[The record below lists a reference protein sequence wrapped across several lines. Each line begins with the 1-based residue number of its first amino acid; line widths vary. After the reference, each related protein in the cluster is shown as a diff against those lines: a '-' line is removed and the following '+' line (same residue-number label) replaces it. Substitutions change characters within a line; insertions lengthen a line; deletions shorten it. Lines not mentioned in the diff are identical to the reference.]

1 MRIVVAW
8 ILGLVLFAGPVV
20 ARSAGGR
27 HERRPKSEAT
37 SNEARTD
44 TAKDANPQPAEAA
57 AAKPKAA
64 KKAENSNAAIAA
76 QLEEL
81 RQTMQ
86 SQQEQLQLL
95 KEELAKRDRQ
105 IDEAREAAA
114 AANARAAEAS
124 TKATEAVNTTAE
136 VKSTAVSLNSTVS
149 ALKASNEVLKT
160 TVATEQAEA
169 KKATEEGPSTIKYKG
184 INITPGGFMEAA
196 TTFRSRAIG
205 ADINTPL
212 TGIPYP
218 NSALSKVTENV
229 FSARQSRL
237 SLLLESN
244 VGSAK
249 VTGYVETDFLGTGVT
264 SNNRQSNSY
273 VLRYRQF
280 WGRVAFENGLSVSAG
295 QMWSLVTESKKGI
308 ENRQENLPLIIDPQ
322 YIVGWAWQRAYSFR
336 VAKSF
341 GDKFAV
347 GASIE
352 GPQTTFGGRGSN
364 NNFFFNTP
372 GVGGGLNNFVD
383 TTGYTANK
391 APDFLVKATVDPKWG
406 HYEVVGILSTFRDRV
421 YPCGAQPLLTPATGL
436 NPACTGANPNQ
447 SVAGAFNDTRIG
459 GGVGAFARL
468 PIVAK
473 KVDLVAHFQGG
484 DGIGRYSSA
493 QLADVTA
500 RPDGTLALIRS
511 AAWLGMVELHPNPKF
526 DIYAYGGGEYA
537 SRTAYTFPNPAAAG
551 TGNPVPVGYGSPLFN
566 NSGCTTE
573 GFPTASATSSPTAPG
588 SAGTCNGDVHNIIE
602 GTLGFWHN
610 MYQGSKGRLRWGI
623 QYSYLTKV
631 GWSGNAFNITT
642 GVAGVGQRPKA
653 VDNMVWTAFRYYL
666 P

>member
-1 MRIVVAW
+1 MRTVVAW
-8 ILGLVLFAGPVV
+8 ILGLVLFAEPVV
-20 ARSAGGR
+20 ARSAGDGN
-27 HERRPKSEAT
+27 ERGPKSEAA

-44 TAKDANPQPAEAA
+44 TPKDANPQPAKPADL
-57 AAKPKAA
+57 AKPRAA
-64 KKAENSNAAIAA
+64 KKPEKAEAAIAV
-76 QLEEL
+76 QIEEL
-81 RQTMQ
+81 RQTLQ

-136 VKSTAVSLNSTVS
+136 VKTTAVSLKSTVS
-149 ALKASNEVLKT
+149 DLKASNEVLKT

-196 TTFRSRAIG
+196 TTFRSHAIG

-237 SLLLESN
+237 SLLLETN
-244 VGSAK
+244 VGNAK
-249 VTGYVETDFLGTGVT
+249 VTGYVETDFLGAGVT

-280 WGRVAFENGLSVSAG
+280 WGRVAWQNGFSVSAG

-322 YIVGWAWQRAYSFR
+322 YIVGWAWQRAYGFR
-336 VAKSF
+336 VAKDF
-341 GDKFAV
+341 GKFAL

-391 APDFLVKATVDPKWG
+391 APDFLVKATFDPKWG

-421 YPCGAQPLLTPATGL
+421 YPCGAQPLLTAATGL
-436 NPACTGANPNQ
+436 PAACGGSNT
-447 SVAGAFNDTRIG
+447 SVANAFNDTRIG

-473 KVDLVAHFQGG
+473 KVDLVAHVQGG

-500 RPDGTLALIRS
+500 RPDGTLAPIRS
-511 AAWLGMVELHPNPKF
+511 AAYLGMLELHPNPKF

-537 SRTAYTFPNPAAAG
+537 ARTAYTFVNPAN
-551 TGNPVPVGYGSPLFN
+551 GNPVGVGYGSPLFN

-573 GFPTASATSSPTAPG
+573 GFPVASAISSPTAPG
-588 SAGTCNGDVHNIIE
+588 SAGTCNGDVHNVIE
-602 GTLGFWHN
+602 GTLGFWQN
-610 MYQGSKGRLRWGI
+610 VYGGSKGRLRWGI

-631 GWSGNAFNITT
+631 AWSGNNGTNAAAPGIS
-642 GVAGVGQRPKA
+642 QRPKA
-653 VDNMVWTAFRYYL
+653 IDNMVWTAFRYYL

>member
-1 MRIVVAW
+1 MKKIAA
-8 ILGLVLFAGPVV
+8 LTLSLFLTYGTAF
-20 ARSAGGR
+20 A
-27 HERRPKSEAT
+27 
-37 SNEARTD
+37 D
-44 TAKDANPQPAEAA
+44 TPKDADAQPAKPAA
-57 AAKPKAA
+57 PAKPKAA
-64 KKAENSNAAIAA
+64 KKADKSDSAIAA
-76 QLEEL
+76 EIEEL
-81 RQTMQ
+81 RQTLEA
-86 SQQEQLQLL
+86 QQEQLSLL

-114 AANARAAEAS
+114 TANARAAEAS
-124 TKATEAVNTTAE
+124 TKATEAVHTTAA
-136 VKSTAVSLNSTVS
+136 VKSTAETLNTTV
-149 ALKASNEVLKT
+149 ADLKTSNEVLKT
-160 TVATEQAEA
+160 TVATAQAEE
-169 KKATEEGPSTIKYKG
+169 KKVSEEGPASIRYKG
-184 INITPGGFMEAA
+184 ITITPGGFMEAA
-196 TTFRSRAIG
+196 TTFRSHATG
-205 ADINTPL
+205 FDINTQL

-218 NSALSKVTENV
+218 NNALSRISENV

-237 SLLLESN
+237 SMLLESK

-249 VTGYVETDFLGTGVT
+249 VAGYVETDFLGTGVT

-322 YIVGWAWQRAYSFR
+322 YIVGWAWQRAYGFR

-341 GDKFAV
+341 GDTFAV
-347 GASIE
+347 AVSVE

-391 APDFLVKATVDPKWG
+391 APDILVKATLDPKFG
-406 HYEVVGILSTFRDRV
+406 HYEVVGILSQFRDRV
-421 YPCGAQPLLTPATGL
+421 YPCGAQPLLTTATGL
-436 NPACTGANPNQ
+436 SAACGGSNT
-447 SVAGAFNDTRIG
+447 SVAGAFNDSRTG
-459 GGVGAFARL
+459 GGVGATARL

-500 RPDGTLALIRS
+500 RPDGTLAPIRS
-511 AAWLGMVELHPNPKF
+511 AAWLGMLELHPSPKF
-526 DIYAYGGGEYA
+526 DVYAYGGGEYA
-537 SRTAYTFPNPAAAG
+537 ARTAYTFPNPAAVG

-566 NSGCTTE
+566 DSGCTTE
-573 GFPTASATSSPTAPG
+573 GFSPASTSSSPTAPG
-588 SAGTCNGDVHNIIE
+588 SAGT
-602 GTLGFWHN
+602 
-610 MYQGSKGRLRWGI
+610 
-623 QYSYLTKV
+623 
-631 GWSGNAFNITT
+631 
-642 GVAGVGQRPKA
+642 
-653 VDNMVWTAFRYYL
+653 
-666 P
+666 

>member
-1 MRIVVAW
+1 MKKIAA
-8 ILGLVLFAGPVV
+8 LALSLFLTYGTAF
-20 ARSAGGR
+20 ADT
-27 HERRPKSEAT
+27 PK
-37 SNEARTD
+37 D
-44 TAKDANPQPAEAA
+44 TPKDADAQPAKPATP
-57 AAKPKAA
+57 AKPKAA
-64 KKAENSNAAIAA
+64 TKTDKSDSAIAA
-76 QLEEL
+76 EIEEL
-81 RQTMQ
+81 RQALQ
-86 SQQEQLQLL
+86 AQQEQLSLL

-105 IDEAREAAA
+105 IDEARDAAA
-114 AANARAAEAS
+114 AANARAAEAT
-124 TKATEAVNTTAE
+124 TKATEAVNTTAA
-136 VKSTAVSLNSTVS
+136 VKSTADTLNTKVADLS
-149 ALKASNEVLKT
+149 ASNEALKT
-160 TVATEQAEA
+160 TVATSTAQAD
-169 KKATEEGPSTIKYKG
+169 KAPEEGPASISYKG
-184 INITPGGFMEAA
+184 IKITPGGFVEAA
-196 TTFRSRAIG
+196 TATRTHATG
-205 ADINTPL
+205 DDINTQF

-218 NSALSKVTENV
+218 NSALSRLSENV

-280 WGRVAFENGLSVSAG
+280 WGRVAFENGFAFSGG

-308 ENRQENLPLIIDPQ
+308 ENRQEAFPMMIDPQ
-322 YIVGWAWQRAYSFR
+322 YIVGWAWQRADSLR
-336 VAKSF
+336 ITKSF

-352 GPQTTFGGRGSN
+352 GPQTTYTGHNTG
-364 NNFFFNTP
+364 NNFLFNTA
-372 GVGGGLNNFVD
+372 GAGGGLNNFVD
-383 TTGYTANK
+383 ATGYTANK
-391 APDFLVKATVDPKWG
+391 SPDFLVKAALDPGWG
-406 HYEVVGILSTFRDRV
+406 HYEVVGILSPFRARV
-421 YPCGAQPLLTPATGL
+421 YPCGSVPVITADLPAFCGTPPSPT
-436 NPACTGANPNQ
+436 
-447 SVAGAFNDTRIG
+447 SVADAYNDGRIG
-459 GGVGAFARL
+459 GGIGVTARL

-500 RPDGTLALIRS
+500 RPNGTLAPIRG
-511 AAWLGMVELHPNPKF
+511 AAWLGQLELHPSPKF

-537 SRTAYTFPNPAAAG
+537 ARTDFTVINGAGFPVG
-551 TGNPVPVGYGSPLFN
+551 VGYGSPLLN

-573 GFPTASATSSPTAPG
+573 GFPVVPPNPSPFPPVSSPTGAG
-588 SAGTCNGDVHNIIE
+588 SSGTCTGDVRTVIE

-623 QYSYLTKV
+623 QYSYLTKI
-631 GWSGNAFNITT
+631 GWSGDNSSATT
-642 GVAGVGQRPKA
+642 GAIGASVSPKA
-653 VDNMVWTAFRYYL
+653 VDNMILTSFRYYL